1 MGRLIFSSLPMFV
14 SGFWAILL
22 LCTQIEK
29 YNRSRL
35 VLSLFMVVTALMFYA
50 HCVFFNEMHSE
61 IPVSDTFYSFGVLAS
76 YPLFYIFLVSITSTS
91 QHLRRSWLLLLPAVF
106 LSVTVGVMYALMSAD
121 ETAEFITRCL
131 YYEQF
136 FDFTG
141 IAHHM
146 AIAHLVIKISFA
158 IIVIYVVVAGMN
170 LLVKYDRHIKSVY
183 SNLEGKTLI
192 SFKIFL
198 YLFFFTSV
206 ASFAFNIVGR
216 YHFDSTF
223 WALTLPSVVFSVLIF
238 ILGLLGLRQ
247 SFTFESMN
255 EELEEQDQDSAP
267 QSMPYERDKAL
278 AEDLAKRI
286 EKVIEEK
293 QALPPAQPQS
303 VGLGYAAVHQPCIYL
318 TSLQLCAANL
328 VFRLHQQEANRI
340 RHTPYHHAAR
350 NACHRHRLRFGIR
363 IAKLPFTAISRTSMA
378 VRQRF
383 DMRKVD
389 TT

>member
-76 YPLFYIFLVSITSTS
+76 YPLFYIFLVSLTSTS

-106 LSVTVGVMYALMSAD
+106 LSVTVGVMYALMSTD

-158 IIVIYVVVAGMN
+158 IIVIYVLVAGMN

-255 EELEEQDQDSAP
+255 EELDEQEQDSAP

-286 EKVIEEK
+286 ENVIEEK
-293 QALPPAQPQS
+293 QLFLQPNLKVS
-303 VGLGYAAVHQPCIYL
+303 DLA
-318 TSLQLCAANL
+318 TQLCTNRVYISQAFNYVLQTSFSDYINKKRIEYAT
-328 VFRLHQQEANRI
+328 RLITTQPEMPVTDIAYDSGFASLNSF
-340 RHTPYHHAAR
+340 YR
-350 NACHRHRLRFGIR
+350 NFKNINGCSP
-363 IAKLPFTAISRTSMA
+363 K
-378 VRQRF
+378 VY
-383 DMRKVD
+383 MRKVD